1 MLTRLRS
8 RAAVVVLA
16 ASTALLGVA
25 EPAWAAR
32 PQPRPTAPTA
42 INDLARTPYQGWNT
56 YYGLGSDFNEQSVKN
71 EAKALVDRGL
81 KAAGYDYVW
90 IDGGWWSGTRD
101 ASGNITVSSSQWPDG
116 MKAVADY
123 IHSLG
128 LKAGIYTD
136 SGTNGCGGTAQGSFG
151 HYQQDVDQFAGWGYD
166 AVKVDFC
173 GGEQQHLDPAT
184 AYGQFRDALLAN
196 SSHRPMLFNI
206 CNPFVP
212 ATGAAPGRSA
222 YDSYT
227 FGPTTGNSWRTDT
240 DVGFV
245 HDVRF
250 ADVLR
255 NLDDDAEHPQA
266 AGPGHWNDPDY
277 LAPELGMTTAEA
289 QSQFSMWSMVAA
301 PLMIGSDVT
310 SLSADTVAML
320 TNREVL
326 AVDQDPLGVQ
336 GTAIATSGSTQV
348 WTRPLAN
355 GDRAV
360 ALFNRGTSAQ
370 VVSTTADAV
379 GLRHSGSY
387 ALRDLWQHTTSETA
401 GVISATVAPHST
413 VLLRVSRQGDVVGT
427 PPATTLTPLSVT
439 APAQGPQPLVLPGS
453 SFEASA
459 GFTDNGG
466 IALRNAVLMLTAP
479 AGWKVTAESATTAKR
494 LRTGEMVS
502 GKWRVTPPPGT
513 EPGPDGLE
521 VTAAY
526 GWYGGRPAVLRA
538 GSANQTSPVQIPAAP
553 PSGAG
558 ALSHH
563 PWLDA
568 SSGYLV
574 PRVDREDAG
583 GGSLVMHGTTYPEG
597 VGVASPSTVE
607 YYVGGNCST
616 LTGTVG
622 IDDSADFDPTGGTVD
637 FQILGDGVKLYDSGP
652 VDRSATHALNVD
664 LGSAQVVSLVVGDG
678 GDGGYNDRADWAG
691 LRISCGAPVPTVPA
705 GPWPH
710 YVAPGDESATASSAN
725 DGYPAGNAVDG
736 QVTTLWHSQFSPAH
750 DPLPIS
756 FTVDLKSVRTV
767 TGLTYQPRLD
777 GDVTGTITGYT
788 VEVSTDG
795 TAFTPAAATGTWTQD
810 ALLKSVQ
817 IAPVQAR
824 YVRLTAT
831 AGANGYASAAEIAVA
846 VDPAG

>member
-1 MLTRLRS
+1 MAS
-8 RAAVVVLA
+8 VALA
-16 ASTALLGVA
+16 ASTAVLGVVA
-25 EPAWAAR
+25 PASAAR
-32 PQPRPTAPTA
+32 PHPTPAVP
-42 INDLARTPYQGWNT
+42 INNLAQTPYQGWNT
-56 YYGLGSDFNEQSVKN
+56 YFGLGSNFNEQTIKD

-81 KAAGYDYVW
+81 KAAGYNYVW

-123 IHSLG
+123 VHSLG

-136 SGTNGCGGTAQGSFG
+136 SGINGCGGTNQGSFG
-151 HYQQDVDQFAGWGYD
+151 RYQQDVDQFAGWGYD

-173 GGEQQHLDPAT
+173 GGEQQHLDPAA
-184 AYGQFRDALLAN
+184 AYGQFRDALLNN

-222 YDSYT
+222 YDSYA
-227 FGPTTGNSWRTDT
+227 FGPSTGNSWRTDT

-245 HDVRF
+245 QNVQF

-255 NLDDDAEHPQA
+255 NLDDDAKHPEA

-277 LAPELGMTTAEA
+277 LNPGLGMTADEA

-301 PLMIGSDVT
+301 PLIIGSDAK
-310 SLSADTVAML
+310 SLPDSTITML

-336 GTAIATSGSTQV
+336 GTAITTSGSTQV
-348 WTRPLAN
+348 WTKPLSN
-355 GDRAV
+355 GDWAV
-360 ALFNRGTSAQ
+360 ALFNRGASSQ

-387 ALRDLWQHTTSETA
+387 ALRDLWQHATSETA

-439 APAQGPQPLVLPGS
+439 APAQGAQPLVLPGA

-459 GFTDNGG
+459 DFTDNGK
-466 IALRNAVLMLTAP
+466 IALKNAVLTLAAP
-479 AGWKVTAESATTAKR
+479 AGWTVTPESATTVKR
-494 LRTGEMVS
+494 LRTGELVS

-513 EPGPDGLE
+513 EPGPDGLK
-521 VTAAY
+521 VTADY
-526 GWYGGRPAVLRA
+526 GWYGGSPTALNA
-538 GSANQTSPVQIPAAP
+538 GTANQTSPVQVPAAP
-553 PSGAG
+553 PSGTG
-558 ALSHH
+558 ALSHQ

-568 SSGYLV
+568 SSGYLE
-574 PRVDREDAG
+574 PRVDRDGAG
-583 GGSLVMHGTTYPEG
+583 GGPLVMHGTTYPQG

-637 FQILGDGVKLYDSGP
+637 FQVLGDGVKLYDSGA
-652 VDRSATHALNVD
+652 VDRSATHALSVP
-664 LGSAQVVSLVVGDG
+664 LGSAQVISLVVGDG

-691 LRISCGAPVPTVPA
+691 LQISCGAPVPTVPA

-710 YVAPGDESATASSAN
+710 YVAPGDESATATSAN
-725 DGYPAGNAVDG
+725 DGYPASNAVDG
-736 QVTTLWHSQFSPAH
+736 QVTTLWHSQFSPVH

-756 FTVDLKSVRTV
+756 FTVDLKSVQTV

-777 GDVTGTITGYT
+777 GDITGTITGYT
-788 VEVSTDG
+788 VQVSTDG
-795 TAFTPAAATGTWTQD
+795 TTFTPAAAAGTWTQD

-817 IAPVQAR
+817 IAPVQVR
-824 YVRLTAT
+824 FVRLTAT

-846 VDPAG
+846 VSPAG